1 MFLPLERAQ
10 EAEQRGDLAGGV
22 LVDGVQAHEGI
33 KHEEFGPQGSN
44 RGAERLAVLAAIEA
58 QHRCRNDVDVEGREV
73 DAGGIGDALEPLTHD
88 RGGVLGGI
96 EEHGPSLPGREV
108 AQAGDACGNGD
119 GKVESE
125 EGFAAFGLAADDA
138 DGLAHP
144 QSLDEPG
151 LLGSLGFGEQR
162 GAEGGKRLHGADLAL
177 RRLRTRC
184 SARSWASLRR

>member
-1 MFLPLERAQ
+1 
-10 EAEQRGDLAGGV
+10 
-22 LVDGVQAHEGI
+22 
-33 KHEEFGPQGSN
+33 
-44 RGAERLAVLAAIEA
+44 VLAAI
-58 QHRCRNDVDVEGREV
+58 QPKRRRHYDVDVESREV
-73 DAGGIGDALEPLTHD
+73 DTGGIGDAFEPLTHD

-96 EEHGPSLPGREV
+96 EEHGAALPGREV
-108 AQAGDACGNGD
+108 AQAGDARGNGD
-119 GKVESE
+119 GKVEGE

-162 GAEGGKRLHGADLAL
+162 GTDGGKRLHGADLAL
-177 RRLRTRC
+177 RRLRARC